1 MTKHLVEC
9 CGLFL
14 TIGQQLVAWEMGEL
28 SANFEDASSLHQYR
42 RVRKLDLMADCMLC
56 VIDEKAVTRAADA
69 GLRDTLGDGVSDFR
83 SSSSN
88 STRLI
93 SQEVSHPTR
102 RNSGSQAQAPTQ
114 TGKAFRCSNQIRMS
128 GNVSP
133 CRVREI
139 HLHRRPSMNDG
150 LNIWG
155 LHCTWPVSFDTHG
168 GQKCLR
174 LGVSVPSLY
183 GFDLGGDGWPVG
195 VTEF

>member
-1 MTKHLVEC
+1 MMKYLVEC

-14 TIGQQLVAWEMGEL
+14 AIGLQLVTWGMGKL

-42 RVRKLDLMADCMLC
+42 RVGKLDLMADCMLC
-56 VIDEKAVTRAADA
+56 VIDEKAVTHAADA
-69 GLRDTLGDGVSDFR
+69 GLMVTLGDGVGDFR
-83 SSSSN
+83 SSSAN

-93 SQEVSHPTR
+93 SQEVSHPTWR
-102 RNSGSQAQAPTQ
+102 HGGSQAQTPTQ
-114 TGKAFRCSNQIRMS
+114 TGKAFRCSNQIRMT

-139 HLHRRPSMNDG
+139 HLRRRPSINDG
-150 LNIWG
+150 LNLWG
-155 LHCTWPVSFDTHG
+155 LHCTWLISFDTHG
-168 GQKCLR
+168 GQECMC